1 MSLTAMEAQH
11 TLNAIDDAIFSINRK
26 GKILFANDGAAR
38 LLRLPLE
45 AIKHRPIGELLDFE
59 REVASGFGMT
69 DIFEKFNQ
77 NKFATESVGVIS
89 AGGARIRCLL
99 RPYNAEQSSDGRY
112 SVVLLVHPLDAS
124 TSPDKE
130 HNDEFDLITGL
141 ASRQSFERSL
151 DLLVDDASIS
161 ERNHA
166 LLMIDIDQFKVIN
179 DTLGHKAGNE
189 YLRQLSERLSSMTH
203 HGDMI
208 ARIGG
213 DEFGVLLNN
222 VEREEAL
229 EIAEALL
236 RCVQGFVFNWHGIK
250 HQQTASIS
258 LVSVGETNADSAQEV
273 LRLAE
278 TTLYA
283 AKDEGRNRIH
293 SYASNDASLT
303 RRHRE
308 MTWIGEIRQALEQNR
323 FRLFCHSIV
332 PLDNAD
338 LSKHFEVLIKMEK
351 DGELIAPG
359 EFIPAAERFNLMP
372 QIDRWVIREFFDKL
386 AVHPELVSGDTFC
399 TINLSGLSLSEPSFH
414 EFVLQQ
420 LMREHIRPNGICF
433 EITETAAI
441 SHFGVALDFITR
453 VRALG
458 SRFALDDFGSG
469 MSSFGYLQQLPVDY
483 IKIDGQF
490 IQDLAHNE
498 VHQAMVKSIESISRA
513 LGKQSIAEFVE
524 NQDTLDILEGMGVNY
539 AQGYLFGK
547 PEGLSCCDS
556 TSFAL
561 N

>member
-1 MSLTAMEAQH
+1 MSAQAMEAQH
-11 TLNAIDDAIFSINRK
+11 TLNAIDDAIFSIDRK
-26 GKILFANDGAAR
+26 GKILFANEGAAQ

-45 AIKHRPIGELLDFE
+45 AIKNRPIDEVLDFE
-59 REVASGFGMT
+59 RSTQSGFGMT
-69 DIFEKFNQ
+69 DIVEKFSQ
-77 NKFATESVGVIS
+77 NKFSTEAVGVIS
-89 AGGARIRCLL
+89 ASGARIRCLL
-99 RPYNAEQSSDGRY
+99 RPYNAEHCSDGRY
-112 SVVLLVHPLDAS
+112 AAVLLVHPLDA
-124 TSPDKE
+124 TTTDKRDQ
-130 HNDEFDLITGL
+130 NADFDLTTGL
-141 ASRQSFERSL
+141 ASRQAFEHCL
-151 DLLVDDASIS
+151 EMLVDDASVS

-166 LLMIDIDQFKVIN
+166 LLMIDIDQFKIIN
-179 DTLGHKAGNE
+179 DTIGHKAGNE
-189 YLRQLSERLSSMTH
+189 YLRKLSERLSTMVH

-222 VEREEAL
+222 VEREEAF
-229 EIAEALL
+229 EIAESLL
-236 RCVQGFVFNWHGIK
+236 RCIRHFVFNWHGIK

-258 LVSVGETNADSAQEV
+258 LVSTASVNLDHAQDV

-283 AKDEGRNRIH
+283 AKEEGRNRIH
-293 SYASNDASLT
+293 IYASDDAYLSQ
-303 RRHRE
+303 RQRE
-308 MTWIGEIRQALEQNR
+308 MRWIGEIRDALEHNR

-332 PLDNAD
+332 PLDNTD
-338 LSKHFEVLIKMEK
+338 QNKHFEVLLKMEK

-386 AVHPELVSGDTFC
+386 ALHPELLSGNTFC

-414 EFVLQQ
+414 DFVLEQ
-420 LMREHIRPNGICF
+420 LMREHIRPNSICF

-469 MSSFGYLQQLPVDY
+469 MSSFGYLQKLPVDY

-490 IQDLAHNE
+490 IRDLEHNQ
-498 VHQAMVKSIESISRA
+498 VHRAMVKSIESISRA

-524 NQDTLDILEGMGVNY
+524 NQDTLDILEDMGVNF

-547 PEGLSCCDS
+547 PEGLQQGNSH
-556 TSFAL
+556 TIAL

>member
-1 MSLTAMEAQH
+1 MSSTAVEAQH

-26 GKILFANDGAAR
+26 GKILFANEGAAR
-38 LLRLPLE
+38 LLKLPIE
-45 AIKHRPIGELLDFE
+45 AIKNRPIGELVDFE
-59 REVASGFGMT
+59 REFTSGFGMT
-69 DIFEKFNQ
+69 DIFERFNQ

-89 AGGARIRCLL
+89 ASGARIRCLL

-112 SVVLLVHPLDAS
+112 AAVLLVHPLDAI
-124 TSPDKE
+124 TSSDKE
-130 HNDEFDLITGL
+130 QHEDFDLITGL
-141 ASRQSFERSL
+141 ANRRAFERSL

-166 LLMIDIDQFKVIN
+166 LLMIDIDQFKIIN
-179 DTLGHKAGNE
+179 DTVGHKAGNE
-189 YLRQLSERLSSMTH
+189 YLRQLSERLSTMTH

-222 VEREEAL
+222 VEHGEAL
-229 EIAEALL
+229 EIADALL
-236 RCVQGFVFNWHGIK
+236 RCIQSFVFNWHGIK

-258 LVSVGETNADSAQEV
+258 LISVGETSADTAQEV

-283 AKDEGRNRIH
+283 AKDDGRNRVH

-308 MTWIGEIRQALEQNR
+308 MVWIGEIRQALEQNR

-338 LSKHFEVLIKMEK
+338 QNKHFEVLLKMEK

-386 AVHPELVSGDTFC
+386 AMHPDLVSGDSFC
-399 TINLSGLSLSEPSFH
+399 TINLSGLSLSEPNFH

-420 LMREHIRPNGICF
+420 LMREHIRPNSICF

-458 SRFALDDFGSG
+458 CRFALDDFGSG

-490 IQDLAHNE
+490 IQDLAHNQ

-547 PEGLSCCDS
+547 PEGLSCSDS
-556 TSFAL
+556 TSFSL

>member
-1 MSLTAMEAQH
+1 MSSLALEAQH
-11 TLNAIDDAIFSINRK
+11 TLNAIDDAIFSVDRK
-26 GKILFANDGAAR
+26 GKILFANQGAAR
-38 LLRLPLE
+38 LLKLPLE
-45 AIKHRPIGELLDFE
+45 AIKNRPVEEVLDFDRNTE
-59 REVASGFGMT
+59 AGFGMT
-69 DIFEKFNQ
+69 DLFEKFRQ
-77 NKFATESVGVIS
+77 NKFATESVGVICAS
-89 AGGARIRCLL
+89 GARIRCLL
-99 RPYNAEQSSDGRY
+99 RPYRAEKSSEGRY
-112 SVVLLVHPLDAS
+112 AAVLLVHPLDTS
-124 TSPDKE
+124 TVQEKDQSAD
-130 HNDEFDLITGL
+130 FDLTTGL
-141 ASRQSFERSL
+141 ASRTAFEHCL
-151 DLLVDDASIS
+151 DMLVDDASVS

-166 LLMIDIDQFKVIN
+166 VLMIDIDQFKVIN

-189 YLRQLSERLSSMTH
+189 YLRQLSERLSTMIH

-222 VEREEAL
+222 IESEEAY
-229 EIAEALL
+229 EIAESLL
-236 RCVQGFVFNWHGIK
+236 RCIQTFVFNWHGIK

-258 LVSVGETNADSAQEV
+258 LVSTGEVSLERAQDV

-293 SYASNDASLT
+293 IYASDDAYLT
-303 RRHRE
+303 KRQRE
-308 MTWIGEIRQALEQNR
+308 MTWIGEIRNALEHNR

-332 PLDNAD
+332 PLDNTD
-338 LSKHFEVLIKMEK
+338 LSKHFEVLLKMEK
-351 DGELIAPG
+351 DGQLIAPG

-386 AVHPELVSGDTFC
+386 ALHPELLSGDTFC

-420 LMREHIRPNGICF
+420 LMREHIRPNSICF

-490 IQDLAHNE
+490 IRDMEHNQ
-498 VHQAMVKSIESISRA
+498 VHRAMVKSIESISRA

-524 NQDTLDILEGMGVNY
+524 SQGTLDILEGMGVNY

-556 TSFAL
+556 KTIAL

>member
-1 MSLTAMEAQH
+1 MSSTALEAQH
-11 TLNAIDDAIFSINRK
+11 TLNAIDDAIFSIDRK
-26 GKILFANDGAAR
+26 GKILFANEGAAR

-45 AIKHRPIGELLDFE
+45 AIKNRPVDEILDFE
-59 REVASGFGMT
+59 RSTESGFGMT
-69 DIFEKFNQ
+69 DIVEKFSQ

-89 AGGARIRCLL
+89 ASGARIRCLL
-99 RPYNAEQSSDGRY
+99 RPYRAELSSEGRY
-112 SVVLLVHPLDAS
+112 AAVLLVHPLDAH
-124 TSPDKE
+124 TVDDK
-130 HNDEFDLITGL
+130 DKRSEFDLTTGL
-141 ASRQSFERSL
+141 ANRAAFEHCL
-151 DLLVDDASIS
+151 ETLVDDASVS

-179 DTLGHKAGNE
+179 DTIGHKAGNE
-189 YLRQLSERLSSMTH
+189 YLRKLSERLSSMVH

-222 VEREEAL
+222 VEREEAF
-229 EIAEALL
+229 EIAESLL
-236 RCVQGFVFNWHGIK
+236 RCIQNFVFNWHGIK

-258 LVSVGETNADSAQEV
+258 LISTSNVNVERAPEM

-293 SYASNDASLT
+293 VYASDDAYLSQ
-303 RRHRE
+303 RQRE
-308 MTWIGEIRQALEQNR
+308 MSWIGEIRHALEHNR

-332 PLDNAD
+332 PLDNTD
-338 LSKHFEVLIKMEK
+338 LSKHFEVLLKMEK

-386 AVHPELVSGDTFC
+386 AVHPELLDGDTFC

-414 EFVLQQ
+414 DFVLQQ
-420 LMREHIRPNGICF
+420 LMREHIRPGSICF

-469 MSSFGYLQQLPVDY
+469 MSSFGYLQKLPVDY

-490 IQDLAHNE
+490 IRDLEHNQ
-498 VHQAMVKSIESISRA
+498 VHRAMVKSIESISRA

-524 NQDTLDILEGMGVNY
+524 NQHTLDILGDMGVNY

-556 TSFAL
+556 DTIAL